1 MKTMIGTWQ
10 FSGLLLLATGLGM
23 GCASRPAA
31 RSSEPN
37 VPAGPVQRVCEDSVT
52 KAEVVQAAEYVLT
65 RMQFSIE
72 KLDAQQ
78 GIVRTRPLRGAQIFE
93 FWRSDNVSAYDYAE
107 AGLESMRRI
116 VELRVTPE
124 DRGQTTEDGGDGRLR
139 VECAVAVQRLSLPAN
154 EVTGVS
160 AAYGIYA
167 RNTPTL
173 RRVAVN
179 QPARRGMAWI
189 DLGQDPALAARILG
203 RIDKRLRHAD

>member
-1 MKTMIGTWQ
+1 MIGTWQ

-31 RSSEPN
+31 RWSEPN
-37 VPAGPVQRVCEDSVT
+37 VPAGPVQIICEDGVT
-52 KAEVVQAAEYVLT
+52 RAEVVRVAEYVLT

-72 KLDAQQ
+72 KLDAEQ
-78 GIVRTRPLRGAQIFE
+78 GLVRTRPLRGAQLFE

-116 VELRVTPE
+116 VELRVKP
-124 DRGQTTEDGGDGRLR
+124 EDGGGGRLC
-139 VECAVAVQRLSLPAN
+139 VECTVAAQRLSLPAN

-160 AAYGIYA
+160 AAYGIYT

-173 RRVAVN
+173 QRVAVN
-179 QPARRGMAWI
+179 QPARRGMAWV
-189 DLGQDPALAARILG
+189 DLGPDPALAARILE
-203 RIDKRLRHAD
+203 RIDKRLRQAD